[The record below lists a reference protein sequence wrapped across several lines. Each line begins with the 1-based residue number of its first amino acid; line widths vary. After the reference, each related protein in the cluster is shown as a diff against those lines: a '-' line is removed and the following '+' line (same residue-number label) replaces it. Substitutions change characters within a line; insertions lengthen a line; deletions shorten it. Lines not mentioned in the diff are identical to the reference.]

1 MATNE
6 EVLAVVSEMALDVGE
21 LKTGVAVINERLKII
36 DEHKETLYGKN
47 GLKPRVQSLEDAKAA
62 EDKHTG
68 ENMASVRSVVEK
80 VVTVAIIMFFTWLLF
95 LYKKNGG

>member
-47 GLKPRVQSLEDAKAA
+47 GLKPRVQSLEDARTVGCK
-62 EDKHTG
+62 
-68 ENMASVRSVVEK
+68 NMAFWRGVGQK
-80 VVTVAIIMFFTWLLF
+80 VVSWGIIALIVWLLIM
-95 LYKKNGG
+95 YKGG